1 MFINSS
7 SLSPT
12 VEKLRTGQMDLIAYV
27 DEMCGRL
34 EKLDSHIEAMR
45 PESTGGAE

>member
-1 MFINSS
+1 MFINPAP
-7 SLSPT
+7 LVAT
-12 VEKLRTGQMDLIAYV
+12 VEKLLAGRMDLIAYV
-27 DEMCGRL
+27 DGMCDLL